1 MKNAPSWL
9 SWIIATLTAAI
20 AGVFTMMS
28 YSHNT
33 FTTTKESKFIEESFS
48 NRLDRIE
55 DKIDRILEK
64 GN

>member
-9 SWIIATLTAAI
+9 SWIVATLTAAI

-33 FTTTKESKFIEESFS
+33 FTTVKETTFIEESFTG
-48 NRLDRIE
+48 RLDRIE
-55 DKIDRILEK
+55 NKIDRILEK
-64 GN
+64 GK